1 MAGRLGTRGT
11 RVWSLAGRW
20 NSGASPI
27 PDGRPLAEDLRG
39 ASPIPDGRPPDSH
52 TGYVLTLVSSE
63 SWWQVEADEIPVFL
77 VPLYEGVGDEN
88 LLSLQVG
95 VSRLWV

>member
-1 MAGRLGTRGT
+1 MVGRLGTRGT

-20 NSGASPI
+20 NS
-27 PDGRPLAEDLRG
+27 G

-88 LLSLQVG
+88 LLSLQAG